1 MQSGFSRL
9 TDILNTSKKPGS
21 VHYVVHVHVCFR
33 GLDVNRINFARDIQ
47 PLSAFRKSAAQLVD
61 QVQESG
67 RPLILTRNG
76 RSAVVVLDVNT
87 YERMIEHSEL
97 LEDLHL
103 AREQVREG
111 KTVAQDDVLD
121 LLTARQAAT

>member
-1 MQSGFSRL
+1 M
-9 TDILNTSKKPGS
+9 
-21 VHYVVHVHVCFR
+21 
-33 GLDVNRINFARDIQ
+33 NRINFARDIQ